1 MKVESASGWVGG
13 LAMLA
18 TLLMSPAARG
28 NEPGAL
34 PKPLDIRVIQ
44 SGHSLTD
51 PIPEKLIVML
61 RASGVSTP
69 VVARSTIPGSPMDWR
84 WNNPATPDARAGIGN
99 YDLLVL
105 TERVP
110 LSNTVPYHDSG
121 ENALKWFTHAWT
133 EGRGGKG
140 AETVLYA
147 TWVSIDSGPDAE
159 NPYKDPEGNIP
170 WRERLP
176 LEMAR
181 WEAIAD
187 EVNERRPEGAPAMR
201 IIPGPLIMA
210 AIDEAITDGTAPGLK
225 KLSDLFI
232 DEVHINSRGAY
243 LIALAHFAVIYGRD
257 PRALPDRVDPHD
269 PQPELAA
276 FMQDLVWRVVTDY
289 EKAGLQSVEA
299 VD

>member
-1 MKVESASGWVGG
+1 MKVESASGCVQG
-13 LAMLA
+13 LAMIA
-18 TLLMSPAARG
+18 TLLMSPVARAA
-28 NEPGAL
+28 EPGAL

-51 PIPEKLIVML
+51 PIPKKLIVML

-69 VVARSTIPGSPMDWR
+69 VVAGSTIPGSPMDWR
-84 WNNPATPDARAGIGN
+84 WNNPSTPDARANIGD

-110 LSNTVPYHDSG
+110 LSNTVPYHNSE
-121 ENALKWFTHAWT
+121 ENALKWFKHAWT

-147 TWVSIDSGPDAE
+147 TWVSIDSGPNAE
-159 NPYKDPEGNIP
+159 NPHKDPEGNIP

-181 WEAIAD
+181 WEQIAD
-187 EVNERRPEGAPAMR
+187 YVNEHLPDGAPAMR

-210 AIDEAITDGTAPGLK
+210 AIDEAITDGKAPGLT

-232 DEVHINSRGAY
+232 DEVHINTRGAY

-276 FMQDLVWRVVTDY
+276 FMQDLVWRVVTEY
-289 EKAGLQSVEA
+289 ERAGLGPIA
-299 VD
+299 K